1 MPCVHE
7 LTPEHVLGEL
17 AAIAFADLGTER
29 GGQAIKVA
37 DKLRA
42 LELLYKHL
50 GLGDGQTAE
59 GVIIV
64 DEA

>member
-1 MPCVHE
+1 MNE

-17 AAIAFADLGTER
+17 AAIAFAEPGAER
-29 GGQAIKVA
+29 GGGQAIKVA

-50 GLGDGQTAE
+50 GLGDGQTTE
-59 GVIIV
+59 GVVIV
-64 DEA
+64 DEG

>member
-1 MPCVHE
+1 MTE
-7 LTPEHVLGEL
+7 LTPDHVLGEL
-17 AAIAFADLGTER
+17 AAIAFADPGTEQS
-29 GGQAIKVA
+29 GQPIKVA

-42 LELLYKHL
+42 LEMLYKHL
-50 GLGDGQTAE
+50 GLGDGQTKE

>member
-1 MPCVHE
+1 MHE

-17 AAIAFADLGTER
+17 AAIAFAEPGAER

-50 GLGDGQTAE
+50 GLGDGQTTE
-59 GVIIV
+59 GVVIV
-64 DEA
+64 DER